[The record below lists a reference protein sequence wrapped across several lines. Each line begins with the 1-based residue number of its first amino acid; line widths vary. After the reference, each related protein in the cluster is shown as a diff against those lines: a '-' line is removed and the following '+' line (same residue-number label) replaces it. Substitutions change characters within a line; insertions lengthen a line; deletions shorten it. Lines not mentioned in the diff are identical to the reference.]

1 MTDVPKS
8 KPKTTTTAADRLAAL
23 EPSCTATEAIALYDD
38 LPAVRPEEITGRYRG
53 RELGT
58 GHAMDG
64 MLEQSGW
71 YGKQFDD
78 VDHVHPLLFRSNGG
92 EIFAVEP
99 RRIPLGIVPKVP
111 DAVVARSRSAV
122 GVLKPALRTKKHRAR
137 LRAVEHRGVVT
148 AAMVY
153 DHLPIID
160 VFRRVDDRTLLGVM
174 DLRGATPYFFILE
187 QD

>member
-1 MTDVPKS
+1 MTR
-8 KPKTTTTAADRLAAL
+8 TAELTAL
-23 EPSCTATEAIALYDD
+23 EHGTDLATALAFFDS
-38 LPAVRPEEITGRYRG
+38 LPAVGCEEITGRYRG
-53 RELGT
+53 RELRS

-64 MLEQSGW
+64 MLELSGW

-78 VDHVHPLLFRSNGG
+78 VDHVHPLLFRSIGG

-99 RRIPLGIVPKVP
+99 RKIPLGIVPKIP
-111 DAVVARSRSAV
+111 GAVVARSRTMV
-122 GVLKPALRTKKHRAR
+122 GVLKPAVRTKRHRAR

-160 VFRRVDDRTLLGVM
+160 VFRRVDDRTLLGAM
-174 DLRGATPYFFILE
+174 DLRGAAPYFFILE
-187 QD
+187 KD

>member
-1 MTDVPKS
+1 MSTTE
-8 KPKTTTTAADRLAAL
+8 TTTTARLAAL
-23 EPSCTATEAIALYDD
+23 EPVCSAADALALYDD
-38 LPAVRPEEITGRYRG
+38 LPAVRPEEMTGRYRG

-64 MLEQSGW
+64 LLESSGW

-78 VDHVHPLLFRSNGG
+78 ADHVHPLLFRSPSG

-99 RRIPLGIVPKVP
+99 RMVPLGLIPRVPK
-111 DAVVARSRSAV
+111 AVTDRSRSLV
-122 GVLKPALRTKKHRAR
+122 GALKPAIRTKKHRAR
-137 LRAVEHRGVVT
+137 LRAVEHRGLVT

-160 VFRRVDDRTLLGVM
+160 VFRRVDADTLLGVM
-174 DLRGATPYFFILE
+174 DLRGAEPYFFIL
-187 QD
+187 QRD

>member
-1 MTDVPKS
+1 MTRT
-8 KPKTTTTAADRLAAL
+8 KPKTTATAADRLAAL
-23 EPSCTATEAIALYDD
+23 EPSCTAAEAMALYDD
-38 LPAVRPEEITGRYRG
+38 LPAVHPEEISGRYRG

-64 MLEQSGW
+64 MLERSGW

-78 VDHVHPLLFRSNGG
+78 VDHVHPLLFCSRGG
-92 EIFAVEP
+92 DIFAVEP

-111 DAVVARSRSAV
+111 RAVVARSRKAV

-137 LRAVEHRGVVT
+137 VRAVEHRGVVT

-160 VFRRVDDRTLLGVM
+160 VFRRVDETTLLGVM
-174 DLRGATPYFFILE
+174 DLRGAAPYFFILE
-187 QD
+187 KD